1 MRTITAGQLRAR
13 LGEALDLASAG
24 ERIVIERDHEPIAA
38 IVPIE
43 DAQQLEGQSEE
54 ATRRKEAALERIR
67 ERPMAPGT
75 RRRPSAG
82 SGTTGMRTAHET
94 AGHRRLRRVGPC
106 RRRTG
111 RSP

>member
-54 ATRRKEAALERIR
+54 AISRKEAALERIR
-67 ERPMAPGT
+67 ERAELMKRLHPRDPDDPWDA
-75 RRRPSAG
+75 A
-82 SGTTGMRTAHET
+82 TAIRWERDHGHEDG
-94 AGHRRLRRVGPC
+94 A
-106 RRRTG
+106 
-111 RSP
+111 